1 MDTMKAVRIESF
13 GGPETL
19 RIQDVDRPQPKDDE
33 VLIQVRAASV
43 NPVDYKIRAGK
54 YPPVREESLPKV
66 LGRDVS
72 GVIVGRGAAVAT
84 FLDGDEVIAMLDR
97 GQGGY
102 AEYVALPA
110 DLCVR
115 KPESLD
121 HAEAAAV
128 PLAAMTAWQGLFDHG
143 GLTAG
148 QRVLI
153 HGGAGGVGHFA
164 IQFAKAQGGY
174 VITTCSADDKDF
186 VMSLGADEAIDY
198 HKERFEDRITEV
210 DLVFDL
216 IGGDTQERSWTVLKE
231 GGAMVSTLAKPS
243 ERQAQIH
250 HARTATNYVAHPD
263 AAELGEIAH
272 LITTHKV
279 HPHVDARIPLDHV
292 AEAHEKAEHGHP
304 RGKIVLEIRP
314 SS

>member
-1 MDTMKAVRIESF
+1 METMKAVQIESF

-19 RIQDVDRPQPKDDE
+19 HLQNVDRPDPKDDE
-33 VLIQVRAASV
+33 VLVQVRAASV

-54 YPPVREESLPKV
+54 YPPVKQGSLPKV
-66 LGRDVS
+66 LGRDIS
-72 GVIVGRGAAVAT
+72 GVVVGRGAAVAT
-84 FLDGDEVIAMLDR
+84 FLDGDEVMAMLDR

-102 AEYVALPA
+102 AEYVTLPA

-164 IQFAKAQGGY
+164 IQLAKAQGAY
-174 VITTCSADDKDF
+174 VITTCSADDKEF
-186 VMSLGADEAIDY
+186 VLSIGADEAIDY
-198 HKERFEDRITEV
+198 RSERFEDRVTEV
-210 DLVFDL
+210 DLVLDL
-216 IGGDTQERSWTVLKE
+216 IGGDTQERSWNVLKD
-231 GGAMVSTLAKPS
+231 GGALISTLAKPS

-250 HARTATNYVAHPD
+250 HARAATNYMAHPD
-263 AAELGEIAH
+263 AAELGEIVQ
-272 LITTHKV
+272 LITAKKV
-279 HPHVDARIPLDHV
+279 HPHVEALIPLDHV
-292 AEAHEKAEHGHP
+292 AEAHRRAEHGHP
-304 RGKIVLEIRP
+304 RGKVVLEVRP
-314 SS
+314 G